1 MNKSLL
7 KRIAS
12 VATELDMKG
21 FTKEAKTVDLMLL
34 KLAQEEYENVY
45 QGYFDN
51 KDFGKEEIGM
61 GDAEV
66 KPQENTLSDNSKSDK
81 FKVYQAIDLTLYP
94 YEYQIVLLSARNED
108 EAYKII
114 KTYSA
119 DGEWE
124 IKEIPMMAPQN
135 AGPGVLWDN
144 YEDAH

>member
-34 KLAQEEYENVY
+34 KLAQEGME
-45 QGYFDN
+45 G
-51 KDFGKEEIGM
+51 IGM

-66 KPQENTLSDNSKSDK
+66 NPQENTLSDNSESDK
-81 FKVYQAIDLTLYP
+81 FKVYQAIDSTAYP
-94 YEYQIVLLSARNED
+94 YDYQIVLLSARNED
-108 EAYKII
+108 EAYQII

-119 DGEWE
+119 DGEWG
-124 IKEIPMMAPQN
+124 IKELRMMAPQN
-135 AGPGVLWDN
+135 AGPGVL
-144 YEDAH
+144 AVLL

>member
-34 KLAQEEYENVY
+34 KLAQEGME
-45 QGYFDN
+45 G
-51 KDFGKEEIGM
+51 IGM
-61 GDAEV
+61 GDVEV

-108 EAYKII
+108 EANQII
-114 KTYSA
+114 KTYA
-119 DGEWE
+119 DDREWG
-124 IKEIPMMAPQN
+124 IKELRMMAPQD

>member
-34 KLAQEEYENVY
+34 KLAQEGME
-45 QGYFDN
+45 G
-51 KDFGKEEIGM
+51 IGM

-66 KPQENTLSDNSKSDK
+66 KPQESTLSDNSESNK
-81 FKVYQAIDLTLYP
+81 FKVYQAIDLTFYP

-119 DGEWE
+119 DREWG
-124 IKEIPMMAPQN
+124 IKELPMMAPQN